1 MTEQASDKSS
11 STGKD
16 GQPVGRKPFLKCRL
30 CWLVTLAV
38 FVSILVI
45 EAIILVPSYYRFEN
59 TWLQTLEKKAFSGYH
74 SLRQAIPS
82 DQALN
87 HAQLE
92 SLLQP
97 DTGIIALVEY
107 NRKNKSFQAGLAG
120 TNFWPEVWPDEPE
133 PRLLSRTQYQV
144 FWQEGNFRLGLILDS
159 SELQPDLNAYVLR
172 IVGLVLII
180 AGFVTLATSLT
191 LRFLL
196 FGPVLLLRARL
207 EAESNDPMHP
217 TRYIIDKAPNH
228 ELGDIIISFN
238 KLQEVLHENM
248 VKINEQRQSLKN
260 ANHQLRVEVCERTA
274 AMYEAERANR
284 LKSEF
289 LANMSHELRTPMHAI
304 LSFSELGTMDVA
316 DGERE
321 SLEEYFTLINSSGQQ
336 LLGLLND
343 LLDLSKL
350 EAGKVEYKMEPEDLG
365 DLTEDVLHQL
375 QPLLTGKNQHVDI
388 QREDRKQPVSCDKVR
403 IRQVVTNLLSN
414 AIKFSPEGSTI
425 TVEIE
430 REENEDKKGIA
441 VRLKDQGVGIPEDE
455 LEAIFDKFT
464 QSSKNA
470 TGTGG
475 TGLGLAITRE
485 IINDHGGW
493 IIAVNREACGACFQ
507 IWLPLD
513 QSESY
518 RSKVLD

>member
-1 MTEQASDKSS
+1 MTEQASDLSENS
-11 STGKD
+11 REQVS
-16 GQPVGRKPFLKCRL
+16 RKPFLKCRL

-38 FVSILVI
+38 FVSILII
-45 EAIILVPSYYRFEN
+45 EAIILVPSYYRFED
-59 TWLQTLEKKAFSGYH
+59 TWLQTLEKQALSGYH
-74 SLRQAIPS
+74 SLRQSVPV

-87 HAQLE
+87 HSQLA

-97 DTGIIALVEY
+97 DTGIVALAEY
-107 NRKNKSFQAGLAG
+107 RQGRQSFQAGENHAEHWSATWSEKG
-120 TNFWPEVWPDEPE
+120 VS
-133 PRLLSRTQYQV
+133 RLLSRERYQV
-144 FWQEGNFRLGLILDS
+144 FWQEGDFRLGMILDS
-159 SELQPDLNAYVLR
+159 SELQPELNAYVMR

-196 FGPVLLLRARL
+196 FGPILLLRARL
-207 EAESNDPMHP
+207 EAESRDPMHP
-217 TRYIIDKAPNH
+217 KRYIIDKVPNH
-228 ELGDIIISFN
+228 ELGDIITRFN
-238 KLQEVLHENM
+238 KLQEVLHENII
-248 VKINEQRQSLKN
+248 KINEQQQNLKDTN
-260 ANHQLRVEVCERTA
+260 RKLRVENCERTA

-304 LSFSELGTMDVA
+304 LSFSELGSMEVA
-316 DGERE
+316 DGDRE

-343 LLDLSKL
+343 LLDLAKL
-350 EAGKVEYKMEPEDLG
+350 EAGKVEYNMEPEDLG
-365 DLTEDVLHQL
+365 DLTADVLHQL
-375 QPLLTGKNQHVDI
+375 QPLLSDKKQQADI

-403 IRQVVTNLLSN
+403 IRQVITNLLSN

-430 REENEDKKGIA
+430 REEDAGKSGIA
-441 VRLKDQGVGIPEDE
+441 VRLKDQGVGIPEGE

-493 IIAVNREACGACFQ
+493 IIAANRKKGGACFH

-513 QSESY
+513 QSDSY